1 MSILDRVERARVVVS
16 SPEPL
21 EAPGPTRATGGGL
34 SILLP
39 FGGVLFLWYTLVQ
52 DLNVASVVGLVNAFI
67 CLRQIARGIRSRDS
81 GPITLTFWSFSLMWL
96 CVAPLAQLDARQ
108 LPWPDS
114 LMDEFYVE
122 AQLLTTVALLSF
134 AAGKFIARRRA
145 ASVACDRGGAEPKVE
160 AGRGKS
166 GYGRMW
172 IPFAIGLILALPVLA
187 VTGGVAGRFATRDD
201 VGSAFAESGISAAN
215 GDTIQLFLL
224 NRLPAAAALVAAYAA
239 SHYFFQYA
247 RQTGR
252 DRGGPLI
259 ILVLGISLVVLLAN
273 PFSSS
278 RYIAFGAIAAILLA
292 AVRIDSAKRRL
303 IFTFLCV
310 VGLLFVYPLATW
322 FKRESVQ
329 SSPFRGFPDTFFTVD
344 YDGYQQLVNSIY
356 FVNENGYTFGKYVL
370 SAGLF
375 FVPRAIWEGKA
386 NPASIDVAH
395 SRGYSFQNLSLPI
408 WSEFYIDFGI
418 IGVIAGL
425 IAFGFISGRLDLA
438 YYLRPLSTSA
448 HMCVLVAVCMFG
460 FLRGPLGAQVIFMG
474 SVATIGY
481 MVYRTPDRAAARR
494 NRVAER

>member
-1 MSILDRVERARVVVS
+1 MA
-16 SPEPL
+16 
-21 EAPGPTRATGGGL
+21 
-34 SILLP
+34 
-39 FGGVLFLWYTLVQ
+39 
-52 DLNVASVVGLVNAFI
+52 NVVGLVNAFI
-67 CLRQIARGIRSRDS
+67 CLLQIARGIRSRDS
-81 GPITLTFWSFSLMWL
+81 GPITLTFWSFSLVWL
-96 CVAPLAQLDARQ
+96 CVAPLAQLDAGR

-122 AQLLTTVALLSF
+122 AQLITTVALLSF
-134 AAGKFIARRRA
+134 VAGKLIARRTA
-145 ASVACDRGGAEPKVE
+145 AQITSDGEGYEPRVE
-160 AGRGKS
+160 SGPGEA

-172 IPFAIGLILALPVLA
+172 IPFAMALVLALPVLA
-187 VTGGVAGRFATRDD
+187 ITGGVAGRFATRDD
-201 VGSAFAESGISAAN
+201 VGSAFAENGISAAD

-252 DRGGPLI
+252 GRGGPLVT
-259 ILVLGISLVVLLAN
+259 LVLGISLVLLLAN

-278 RYIAFGAIAAILLA
+278 RYIAFGAIAAVLLA

-303 IFTFLCV
+303 MFAFVCV

-329 SSPFRGFPDTFFTVD
+329 SSPFRGFPDMFFTVD
-344 YDGYQQLVNSIY
+344 YDGYQQLINSIY
-356 FVNENGYTFGKYVL
+356 FVDESGHTFGKYVL

-375 FVPRAIWEGKA
+375 FIPRALWAGKA
-386 NPASIDVAH
+386 NPASIDVADA
-395 SRGYSFQNLSLPI
+395 RGYSFQNLSLPI

-418 IGVIAGL
+418 VGVIAGL

-438 YYLRPLSTSA
+438 YYLRPMSTSA

-474 SVATIGY
+474 SVVVIGY
-481 MVYRTPDRAAARR
+481 IVYQTRDRAVEWKNGVVDR
-494 NRVAER
+494 